1 MLRRYFFTT
10 KSIKRQR
17 SLFIFLGLVPI
28 MVYFSIFFVFPIFFS
43 FYLSLHRWPLLSLKR
58 PFFGFNNYLYAF
70 KDPVFWAS
78 VKNTGY
84 YVVVYVSLVSI
95 IGLGLALLV
104 NSLGR
109 FLKTV
114 MRTIYF
120 IPVITSMV
128 ATSIMFVWLYQPMF
142 GILNY
147 FLEYLRLGPY
157 DWIYS
162 STQVMPSITLMSVWK
177 SVGYTM
183 VLFLAGLTTIPQ
195 QYYEAAKIDG
205 ASQWQ
210 LFWRITLPLLK
221 PTTLFVVATGTIG
234 AFQVFTQVFMM
245 TRGGPGTAS
254 MVLVLHI
261 YNLGFRFFQMGQAS
275 AVAYIL
281 FSAIFIITIFEIKF
295 FREKPVY

>member
-1 MLRRYFFTT
+1 M
-10 KSIKRQR
+10 I
-17 SLFIFLGLVPI
+17 
-28 MVYFSIFFVFPIFFS
+28 YFSVFFVFPIFFS
-43 FYLSLHRWPLLSLKR
+43 LYLSLHHWPLLGLKKS
-58 PFFGFNNYLYAF
+58 FCGFDNYLHAF
-70 KDPVFWAS
+70 KDPVFWVSA
-78 VKNTGY
+78 KNTGY
-84 YVVVYVSLVSI
+84 YVVVYISLVTI
-95 IGLGLALLV
+95 LALGFALLV
-104 NSLGR
+104 NSLGK
-109 FLKTV
+109 FFKTV

-128 ATSIMFVWLYQPMF
+128 ATSIMFVWLYQPMY

-147 FLEYLRLGPY
+147 FLGYLGLGPY

-177 SVGYTM
+177 SVGYAM
-183 VLFLAGLTTIPQ
+183 VLFLAGLTTIPW

-234 AFQVFTQVFMM
+234 AFQVFTQIFMM
-245 TRGGPGTAS
+245 SRGGPGTAS

-261 YNLGFRFFQMGQAS
+261 YNLGFRFFEMGKAS

-281 FSAIFIITIFEIKF
+281 FSVIFIVTILEIKS
-295 FREKPVY
+295 FREKSIY